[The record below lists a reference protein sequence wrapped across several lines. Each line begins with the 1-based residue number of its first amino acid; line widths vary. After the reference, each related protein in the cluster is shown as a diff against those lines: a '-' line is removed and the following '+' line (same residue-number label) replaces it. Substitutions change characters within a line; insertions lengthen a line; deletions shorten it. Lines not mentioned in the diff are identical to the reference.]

1 MTLEEYID
9 NNASPMPQYLR
20 QVERRTNLRLINGRM
35 CSGHL
40 QGRLL
45 KMITSMIAPKRVLE
59 LGTFSGF
66 SALCIAEALQDDAEL
81 HTIEIYDELE
91 DLILENFKSSPFA
104 DRLNLHIG
112 EAESVMKQWPENHFD
127 LVFMDAD
134 KRRYVEDL
142 NLVLPL
148 LKPGGYI
155 LADNTLW
162 DGHVVNPDKA
172 SDPQTRGIL
181 EFNKTVLANPHL
193 ESLILPLRDGLTLIR
208 KLPAKPQ
215 E

>member
-81 HTIEIYDELE
+81 HTIEIDDELE